1 MAHKGTI
8 LARHSIRTRLLFLFL
23 GLTTVI
29 LLVSSYFGVSTLLT
43 VTNNAQEI
51 SQAVLKEQ
59 AADFMVQIVEKT
71 VQQNEATLDRIRQD
85 ANYIAFYANDIL
97 ANSQRFHTNSQW
109 RAEEYMFLGDD
120 GQYINDKNDTVSIY
134 LPNTAQLS
142 QDVILNLELTS
153 YLDAAFQSIYE
164 NSDNITAIYLGTE
177 DEITRYYPNINLG
190 AILPPDFIVSQ
201 RPWYINATQ
210 ENSEGQVV
218 WSNIYEDATG
228 QGLLVTASIPIQ
240 NNDKLVGVIGIDMSL
255 KDIQETIE
263 NSQVFENS
271 YSFLIDEMGQAIVLP
286 EQGYLDILNQPS
298 DSFDTIVNLK
308 DNASNFS
315 SVITA
320 MLSAEKGFTEIQS
333 NGETFMVAYA
343 PLKYTGWSLAT
354 VVPEAQLLESI
365 TLLQQELNAN
375 ARDLITSRLL
385 VSGLLLLA
393 FAIVLGFWVASYLVN
408 PIKELVVAVQGF
420 GHGDLDIPFPK
431 GRKDEIGVLTD
442 TFQNVTGQ
450 LRDTMNRLEERVDER
465 TKYLENRVE
474 QLQTATQVAQETF
487 AFLNASELL
496 ANASQLIS
504 DKFSFYHTGI
514 FLLDKQNEYAIL
526 QASASNGGK
535 KMLER
540 GYQLQV
546 GGGSVV
552 GDAAAGKRPR
562 IALDVGPDAVHFNNP
577 DLPETHSEMALP
589 LLSQGE
595 VLGVL
600 DIQSTDTQAF
610 DQQDIE
616 VFQTL
621 ANQLALALQ
630 NARLLEESQENVALL
645 KTFAGEQTQSA
656 WKTHFKGQTHGFLYT
671 PLRTKRVKK
680 DRGFSSEKTGERT
693 EIPIS
698 LRGKTVG
705 KIALRRPSK
714 QWNNKEKTLI
724 SDVAEQVGLAI
735 ENSRLVD
742 ETREQANR
750 DQLVSGFST
759 KLRETLDMNTVVKTA
774 IEEMREIFKLKEVE
788 VRLNSPDEEKDETL

>member
-1 MAHKGTI
+1 MEHKETV
-8 LARHSIRTRLLFLFL
+8 LARHSIRTKLLFLFF

-29 LLVSSYFGVSTLLT
+29 LLVSSYFGVSTLLAIT
-43 VTNNAQEI
+43 DDAQEI
-51 SQAVLKEQ
+51 SQSVLKEQ

-71 VQQNEATLDRIRQD
+71 AQQNDATLNMIRQD
-85 ANYIAFYANDIL
+85 ANYIAFYANDIF
-97 ANSQRFHTNSQW
+97 ANPEHFYTNSQW

-120 GQYINDKNDTVSIY
+120 GQYINDENSTVSVY

-142 QDVILNLELTS
+142 EDVVLSLELSS

-210 ENSEGQVV
+210 ENPDGQVV
-218 WSNIYEDATG
+218 WSDIYEDATG

-240 NNDKLVGVIGIDMSL
+240 NNDKLVGVIGIDVSL
-255 KDIQETIE
+255 NDIQETIE
-263 NSQVFENS
+263 SSQVFENS
-271 YSFLIDEMGQAIVLP
+271 YTFLIDEIGQAIVLP

-298 DSFDTIVNLK
+298 ENFDTIVNLK
-308 DNASNFS
+308 DNTSNFS
-315 SVITA
+315 AVITA
-320 MLSAEKGFTEIQS
+320 MLSAEKGFTEVQGD
-333 NGETFMVAYA
+333 GESFMIAYA
-343 PLKYTGWSLAT
+343 PLKHTGWSLAT
-354 VVPEAQLLESI
+354 VIPEAQLLQSI
-365 TLLQQELNAN
+365 TFLQQELNTN
-375 ARDLITSRLL
+375 ARDLIFSRLL
-385 VSGLLLLA
+385 VSGLLLLVL
-393 FAIVLGFWVASYLVN
+393 AIVLGFWVASYLVN
-408 PIKELVVAVQGF
+408 PVKKLVVAVQGF
-420 GHGDLDIPFPK
+420 GQGDLDISFPT
-431 GRKDEIGVLTD
+431 GRKDEIGVLAD
-442 TFQNVTGQ
+442 TFQDVTGQ

-465 TKYLENRVE
+465 TKYLENRAE
-474 QLQTATQVAQETF
+474 QLQTATQVAQEVLVF
-487 AFLNASELL
+487 RNANELL
-496 ANASQLIS
+496 ENASQLIS

-514 FLLDKQNEYAIL
+514 FLLDKQKEYAIL
-526 QASASNGGK
+526 QAAASDGGK

-540 GYQLQV
+540 GHQLRV
-546 GGGSVV
+546 GDGSVV
-552 GDAAAGKRPR
+552 GDAVASKRPR
-562 IALDVGPDAVHFNNP
+562 IALDVGPDPVYFNNP
-577 DLPETHSEMALP
+577 DLPATHSEMALP

-600 DIQSTDTQAF
+600 DIQSADTQAF

-616 VFQTL
+616 TFQTL
-621 ANQLALALQ
+621 ANQLGLALQ
-630 NARLLEESQENVALL
+630 NARLLEEAQESVALL
-645 KTFAGEQTQSA
+645 ETFAGEQTQSA

-680 DRGFSSEKTGERT
+680 DRGFSSEKTGVRT

-705 KIALRRPSK
+705 KIALKRPLK
-714 QWNNKEKTLI
+714 QWSNKEKTLI

-750 DQLVSGFST
+750 DQLISEFST

-774 IEEMREIFKLKEVE
+774 IEEMREIFKLKELE
-788 VRLNSPDEEKDETL
+788 VRLNSPDEEKDKK